1 MRKHGFKVNFCKGNF
16 WVKGVYSFK
25 IFIVIIKLNAFQKA
39 CINFYFYQSCPEVRF
54 TFNIERRSA
63 TSNLYIQSC
72 SLSFFLYFFV
82 SMATPMAY
90 GKSPNHQGR
99 EQDERN
105 KGITEESENTE
116 QNSNSEST
124 PISNYLECKWTKSSN
139 QETQGGWMDLKN
151 PKTKTQLCWLQEIHF
166 SSKGT
171 HRWKARD
178 GKRYTMQME
187 TNKQTKAGVVRQ
199 NRL

>member
-90 GKSPNHQGR
+90 GKSPNH
-99 EQDERN
+99 
-105 KGITEESENTE
+105 KEES
-116 QNSNSEST
+116 
-124 PISNYLECKWTKSSN
+124 K
-139 QETQGGWMDLKN
+139 M
-151 PKTKTQLCWLQEIHF
+151 
-166 SSKGT
+166 KGT
-171 HRWKARD
+171 KELQKSQKILNKIAIVNPHLSVITLNANGLNHPTKRHRVAEWIKKILKPRPNSVDYKRFTSALRAHTD
-178 GKRYTMQME
+178 GKREME
-187 TNKQTKAGVVRQ
+187 KDIPCKWKQTNKQKQG
-199 NRL
+199 